1 MKPDRDTFFARR
13 AGSRR
18 AAAVALAAVV
28 ALAAGCGSGGKST
41 NSNSGGAKTA
51 KPATATAVD
60 AASCGK
66 TPGKAASGP
75 PIRVGAVV
83 GKSGPADL
91 SSSSLSA
98 KAYFDCVN
106 ANGGIAG
113 RPVQYS
119 IVDDAWNPAKSSQVA
134 KELVQDKGVTA
145 LIGSFSF
152 FDCAAN
158 SGYYESQ
165 NVLSITAVGATRECF
180 HSRNIAPINQG
191 PRLSGLGAAQYAVSK
206 GAKSLSCVGNV
217 LPNFGKWACDGL
229 VAWGRQHGINVQ
241 TFLGKPDA
249 SDAQTIVVQAL
260 NAPTDA
266 VVEIDTVPQMAAYM
280 KAAAQQQSK
289 KPWYAPTSAYD
300 LAFPKL
306 VGAKWNN
313 KLDLQIELAP
323 LDSKGADNRQWRAIM
338 DRYAASSAP
347 RDSFSQTGFLAA
359 KVFVDAV
366 STIQPASAINRESVT
381 KALRAVKGFKTDLLC
396 SAWYFGD
403 GNEHNANNV
412 GRIVKLTGQGGT
424 GFAAQKGCTPVEDP
438 ELAAIRAAEA
448 S

>member
-1 MKPDRDTFFARR
+1 MQADRDESSVRVVAFRR
-13 AGSRR
+13 WP
-18 AAAVALAAVV
+18 AVALAAVV
-28 ALAAGCGSGGKST
+28 ALAAGCGGAGKSNDAT
-41 NSNSGGAKTA
+41 GGGGTRA
-51 KPATATAVD
+51 KPASATAVD
-60 AASCGK
+60 PASCGK
-66 TPGKAASGP
+66 TPGKAASGT
-75 PIRVGAVV
+75 PIRVGAVI

-91 SSSSLSA
+91 SSPSLSA

-106 ANGGIAG
+106 ANGGIGG
-113 RPVQYS
+113 RPIQYS
-119 IVDDAWNPAKSSQVA
+119 VVDDAWNPAKSSQVA

-145 LIGSFSF
+145 LVGSFSF
-152 FDCAAN
+152 FDCASN
-158 SGYYESQ
+158 GGYYESQ

-229 VAWGRQHGINVQ
+229 VAWGKQHNIKVQ

-323 LDSKGADNRQWRAIM
+323 LDSKGADNQQWRAIM
-338 DRYAASSAP
+338 DRYAGSSAP

-359 KVFVDAV
+359 KVFVDAA
-366 STIQPASAINRESVT
+366 STIKPVSAIDRDSVS
-381 KALRAVKGFKTDLLC
+381 KALRAVKDFKTDLLC
-396 SAWYFGD
+396 SPWYFGD
-403 GNEHNANNV
+403 GGEHNANNV
-412 GRIVKLTGQGGT
+412 GRIVKLTGQGNT
-424 GFAAQKGCTPVEDP
+424 GFAPEKGCTPVDDP
-438 ELAAIRAAEA
+438 DLAAIRAAEA

>member
-1 MKPDRDTFFARR
+1 VNAHRDKSLARLGA
-13 AGSRR
+13 AG
-18 AAAVALAAVV
+18 LAAVV
-28 ALAAGCGSGGKST
+28 VFAAGCGGAGNTTSGGGEATKPAST
-41 NSNSGGAKTA
+41 N
-51 KPATATAVD
+51 
-60 AASCGK
+60 AADVAGCGK
-66 TPGKAASGP
+66 SPGKAASGA
-75 PIRVGAVV
+75 PIPVGAVI

-91 SSSSLSA
+91 SSPSLSA

-106 ANGGIAG
+106 ANGGIGG
-113 RPVQYS
+113 RPIEYS
-119 IVDDAWNPAKSSQVA
+119 VVDDAWNPAKSSQVA
-134 KELVQDKGVTA
+134 KELVQDRGVTA
-145 LIGSFSF
+145 LVGSFSF
-152 FDCAAN
+152 FDCASN

-165 NVLSITAVGATRECF
+165 SVLSITAVGATRECF

-229 VAWGRQHGINVQ
+229 VAWGKQHNIKVQ

-280 KAAAQQQSK
+280 KAAQQQQSD

-313 KLDLQIELAP
+313 KLDVQIELAT
-323 LDSKGADNRQWRAIM
+323 LDSTGQDNKLWRAIM
-338 DRYAASSAP
+338 DRYAGSSAP

-366 STIQPASAINRESVT
+366 STIKPAAIDRESVT
-381 KALRAVKGFKTDLLC
+381 TALRAVTGFKTDMLC

-403 GNEHNANNV
+403 GTEHNANNV
-412 GRIVKLTGQGGT
+412 GRIVKLTGEGDT
-424 GFAAQKGCTPVEDP
+424 GFTAEKGCTPVEDP
-438 ELAAIRAAEA
+438 DLASIRAAEA
-448 S
+448 R

>member
-1 MKPDRDTFFARR
+1 VNADRDKSLARLGA
-13 AGSRR
+13 AG
-18 AAAVALAAVV
+18 LAAVV
-28 ALAAGCGSGGKST
+28 VLAAGCGSTDKSADAASAGG
-41 NSNSGGAKTA
+41 NAA
-51 KPATATAVD
+51 KPASANAVD
-60 AASCGK
+60 VSSCGK
-66 TPGKAASGP
+66 NPGKAASGA
-75 PIRVGAVV
+75 PISVGAVI

-91 SSSSLSA
+91 SSPSLSA

-106 ANGGIAG
+106 ANGGIGG
-113 RPVQYS
+113 RPIKYS
-119 IVDDAWNPAKSSQVA
+119 VVDDAWNPAKSSQVA

-145 LIGSFSF
+145 LVGSFSF
-152 FDCAAN
+152 FDCASN

-229 VAWGRQHGINVQ
+229 VAWGKQHGIKVQ

-280 KAAAQQQSK
+280 KAAQQQQSD

-306 VGAKWNN
+306 VGAKWND
-313 KLDLQIELAP
+313 KLDVQIELAP
-323 LDSKGADNRQWRAIM
+323 LDSTGTDNKLWRAIM
-338 DRYAASSAP
+338 DRYAGSSAP

-366 STIQPASAINRESVT
+366 STIKPAAIDRESVT
-381 KALRAVKGFKTDLLC
+381 KALRAVTGFKTDMLC
-396 SAWYFGD
+396 SSWYFGD
-403 GNEHNANNV
+403 GTEHNANNV
-412 GRIVKLTGQGGT
+412 GRIVKLTGAGDT
-424 GFAAQKGCTPVEDP
+424 GFTALKGCTPVDDP
-438 ELAAIRAAEA
+438 DLASIRAAEA

>member
-1 MKPDRDTFFARR
+1 MKADRDRSVARLGGLR
-13 AGSRR
+13 RGLVAG
-18 AAAVALAAVV
+18 LAAVV
-28 ALAAGCGSGGKST
+28 VCAAGCGGTDKAGDTTGGGT
-41 NSNSGGAKTA
+41 AEAAGASA
-51 KPATATAVD
+51 ADV
-60 AASCGK
+60 ASCGK
-66 TPGKAASGP
+66 SPGKTASGT

-106 ANGGIAG
+106 ANGGIGG
-113 RPVQYS
+113 RPIEYS
-119 IVDDAWNPAKSSQVA
+119 VVDDAWDPAKSSQVA
-134 KELVQDKGVTA
+134 KELVEDKAVTA

-152 FDCAAN
+152 FDCASN

-191 PRLSGLGAAQYAVSK
+191 PRLSGLGAAQYAVSQ

-229 VAWGRQHGINVQ
+229 VAWGKENNIAVQ

-249 SDAQTIVVQAL
+249 SDAQTIIVQAL
-260 NAPTDA
+260 GAPTDA
-266 VVEIDTVPQMAAYM
+266 VVQIDTVPQMAAYM
-280 KAAAQQQSK
+280 KAARQQQSD

-300 LAFPKL
+300 LAFPEL
-306 VGAKWNN
+306 VGPEWND
-313 KLDLQIELAP
+313 KLDVQIELAP
-323 LDSKGADNRQWRAIM
+323 LDSTGRDNKLWRAIM
-338 DRYAASSAP
+338 DRYAEASAP

-366 STIQPASAINRESVT
+366 SAIEPAAIDRESVT
-381 KALRAVKGFKTDLLC
+381 KALRAVTDFKTDLLC
-396 SAWYFGD
+396 APWYFGD
-403 GNEHNANNV
+403 GEEHNANNV
-412 GRIVKLTGQGGT
+412 GRIVKLTGDGDT
-424 GFAAQKGCTPVEDP
+424 GFSAVKGCTPVEDP
-438 ELAAIRAAEA
+438 DLASIRAAEA

>member
-1 MKPDRDTFFARR
+1 MKVDRDTFR
-13 AGSRR
+13 APVAGTRHGL
-18 AAAVALAAVV
+18 AVGLAAVAV
-28 ALAAGCGSGGKST
+28 LAAGCGGTDKSADT
-41 NSNSGGAKTA
+41 ASAGAKTTKSA
-51 KPATATAVD
+51 STNAVD
-60 AASCGK
+60 ISSCGK
-66 TPGKAASGP
+66 TPGKAASGA
-75 PIRVGAVV
+75 PIRVGAVI

-91 SSSSLSA
+91 SSPSLSA

-113 RPVQYS
+113 RPIQYS
-119 IVDDAWNPAKSSQVA
+119 VVDDAWNPAKSNQVA

-145 LIGSFSF
+145 LVGSFSF
-152 FDCAAN
+152 FDCASN
-158 SGYYESQ
+158 SGYYEGQ

-191 PRLSGLGAAQYAVSK
+191 PRLSGLGAAQHAVSK

-229 VAWGRQHGINVQ
+229 VAWGKQHGIKVQ

-280 KAAAQQQSK
+280 KAAQQQQSD

-323 LDSKGADNRQWRAIM
+323 LDSKGADNQQWRAIM
-338 DRYAASSAP
+338 DRYAGSSAP

-366 STIQPASAINRESVT
+366 STIDPGAIDRESVT
-381 KALRAVKGFKTDLLC
+381 KALRAVKDFKTDLLC

-403 GNEHNANNV
+403 GKEHNANNV
-412 GRIVKLTGQGGT
+412 GRIVKLTGEGDT
-424 GFAAQKGCTPVEDP
+424 GFGAVKGCTPVEDP
-438 ELAAIRAAEA
+438 DLASIRAAEA

>member
-1 MKPDRDTFFARR
+1 MKIRNSFLV
-13 AGSRR
+13 AGL
-18 AAAVALAAVV
+18 AAVAI
-28 ALAAGCGSGGKST
+28 LAAGCGGTDSSPDSATAASKSAIDVSGCGKS
-41 NSNSGGAKTA
+41 
-51 KPATATAVD
+51 
-60 AASCGK
+60 
-66 TPGKAASGP
+66 PGKAASGA
-75 PIRVGAVV
+75 PIRVGAVI

-91 SSSSLSA
+91 SSASLSA

-106 ANGGIAG
+106 ANGGIGG
-113 RPVQYS
+113 RPIQYS
-119 IVDDAWNPAKSSQVA
+119 VVDDAWNPAKSNQVA

-145 LIGSFSF
+145 LVGSFSF
-152 FDCAAN
+152 FDCASN

-165 NVLSITAVGATRECF
+165 NVLSVTSVGATRECF

-191 PRLSGLGAAQYAVSK
+191 PRLSGLGAAQYAVSQ

-229 VAWGRQHGINVQ
+229 VAWGKQHNIKVQ

-280 KAAAQQQSK
+280 KAAQQQQSS

-306 VGAKWNN
+306 VGPKWNK
-313 KLDLQIELAP
+313 KLDVQIELAP
-323 LDSKGADNRQWRAIM
+323 LDSKGRDNQLWRAIM
-338 DRYAASSAP
+338 DRYAGSKAP

-366 STIQPASAINRESVT
+366 STIKPSAIDRDSVT
-381 KALRAVKGFKTDLLC
+381 KALRAVKDFKTDLLC
-396 SAWYFGD
+396 SPWYFGD
-403 GNEHNANNV
+403 GAEHNANNV
-412 GRIVKLTGQGGT
+412 GRIVKLTGEGNT
-424 GFAAQKGCTPVEDP
+424 GFAPEKGCTPVEDP
-438 ELAAIRAAEA
+438 DLASIRAAEA
-448 S
+448 G

>member
-1 MKPDRDTFFARR
+1 MKPDRDMFFARR

-28 ALAAGCGSGGKST
+28 ALAAGCGSASQSADSAG
-41 NSNSGGAKTA
+41 GGAKTA
-51 KPATATAVD
+51 KSAGAVD

-66 TPGKAASGP
+66 TPGKPASGA
-75 PIRVGAVV
+75 PIPVGAVI

-91 SSSSLSA
+91 SSPSLSA

-106 ANGGIAG
+106 ANGGIGG
-113 RPVQYS
+113 RPIQYS
-119 IVDDAWNPAKSSQVA
+119 VVDDTWNPAKSSQVA

-152 FDCAAN
+152 FDCASN

-165 NVLSITAVGATRECF
+165 SVLSITAVGATRECF

-191 PRLSGLGAAQYAVSK
+191 PRLSGLGAAQFAVSK

-229 VAWGRQHGINVQ
+229 VAWGKQHGVKVQ

-306 VGAKWNN
+306 VGPKWNN
-313 KLDLQIELAP
+313 KLDLQIELAQ
-323 LDSKGADNRQWRAIM
+323 LDSKGSDNRQWRAIM
-338 DRYAASSAP
+338 DRYAGSSAP

-366 STIQPASAINRESVT
+366 STIQPASAIDRESVT

-403 GNEHNANNV
+403 GDEHNANNV
-412 GRIVKLTGQGGT
+412 GRIVKLTGEGDT
-424 GFAAQKGCTPVEDP
+424 GFAAEKGCTPVEDP
-438 ELAAIRAAEA
+438 DLAAIRAAEA

>member
-1 MKPDRDTFFARR
+1 MNADRDRSLARLGA
-13 AGSRR
+13 AGL
-18 AAAVALAAVV
+18 VAVV
-28 ALAAGCGSGGKST
+28 VCAAGCGGTDKPAGTATGGG
-41 NSNSGGAKTA
+41 NTA
-51 KPATATAVD
+51 KPASTSAADV
-60 AASCGK
+60 ASCGK
-66 TPGKAASGP
+66 SPGKAATGA
-75 PIRVGAVV
+75 PIRVGAVI

-106 ANGGIAG
+106 ANGGIGG
-113 RPVQYS
+113 RPIKYS
-119 IVDDAWNPAKSSQVA
+119 VVDDAWNPAKSSQVA

-145 LIGSFSF
+145 LVGSFSF
-152 FDCAAN
+152 FDCASN

-191 PRLSGLGAAQYAVSK
+191 PRLSGLGAAQYAVAK

-229 VAWGRQHGINVQ
+229 VAWGKQHNIKVQ

-280 KAAAQQQSK
+280 KAAQQQQSR

-306 VGAKWNN
+306 VGAKWDN
-313 KLDLQIELAP
+313 KLDVQIEMAP
-323 LDSKGADNRQWRAIM
+323 LDSKGRDNQLWRAIM
-338 DRYAASSAP
+338 DRYAGSSAP

-366 STIQPASAINRESVT
+366 STIKPAAINRESVT
-381 KALRAVKGFKTDLLC
+381 KALRAVKDFKTDMLC
-396 SAWYFGD
+396 SPWYFGD
-403 GNEHNANNV
+403 GTEHNANNV
-412 GRIVKLTGQGGT
+412 GRIVKLTGEGDT
-424 GFAAQKGCTPVEDP
+424 GFAAEKGCTPVDDP
-438 ELAAIRAAEA
+438 DLAAIRAAEA

>member
-1 MKPDRDTFFARR
+1 VNADRNKFLARLGA
-13 AGSRR
+13 AG
-18 AAAVALAAVV
+18 LAAVV
-28 ALAAGCGSGGKST
+28 VLAAGCGSTDKSADAT
-41 NSNSGGAKTA
+41 SGGGSAA
-51 KPATATAVD
+51 KPASANAVD
-60 AASCGK
+60 VSSCGK
-66 TPGKAASGP
+66 SPGKAASGA
-75 PIRVGAVV
+75 PISVGAVI

-91 SSSSLSA
+91 SSPSLSA

-106 ANGGIAG
+106 ANGGIGG
-113 RPVQYS
+113 RPIKYS
-119 IVDDAWNPAKSSQVA
+119 VVDDAWNPAKSSQVA

-145 LIGSFSF
+145 LVGSFSF
-152 FDCAAN
+152 FDCASN

-165 NVLSITAVGATRECF
+165 NGLSITAVGATRECF

-229 VAWGRQHGINVQ
+229 VAWGKQHGIKVQ

-280 KAAAQQQSK
+280 KAAQQQQSD

-306 VGAKWNN
+306 VGAKWND
-313 KLDLQIELAP
+313 KLDVQIELAP
-323 LDSKGADNRQWRAIM
+323 LDSTGTDNKLWRAIM
-338 DRYAASSAP
+338 DRYAGSSAP

-366 STIQPASAINRESVT
+366 STIKPAAIDRESVT
-381 KALRAVKGFKTDLLC
+381 KALRAVTGFKTDMLC
-396 SAWYFGD
+396 SSWYFGD
-403 GNEHNANNV
+403 GTEHNANNV
-412 GRIVKLTGQGGT
+412 GRIVKLTGAGDT
-424 GFAAQKGCTPVEDP
+424 GFTALKGCTPVDDP
-438 ELAAIRAAEA
+438 DLASIRAAEA

>member
-1 MKPDRDTFFARR
+1 MKVDRDTFRARVFATRH
-13 AGSRR
+13 GL
-18 AAAVALAAVV
+18 AVGLAAVV
-28 ALAAGCGSGGKST
+28 VLAAGCGSSGKSGDT
-41 NSNSGGAKTA
+41 ESAGAKSA
-51 KPATATAVD
+51 KSASTNAVD
-60 AASCGK
+60 VSSCGK
-66 TPGKAASGP
+66 TPGKAASGA

-106 ANGGIAG
+106 ANGGIGG
-113 RPVQYS
+113 RPIQYS
-119 IVDDAWNPAKSSQVA
+119 IVDDAWNPAKSNQVA

-145 LIGSFSF
+145 LVGSFSF
-152 FDCAAN
+152 FDCASN

-165 NVLSITAVGATRECF
+165 DVLSITAVGATRECF

-229 VAWGRQHGINVQ
+229 VAWGKQHGIKVQ

-280 KAAAQQQSK
+280 KAAQQQQSD

-323 LDSKGADNRQWRAIM
+323 LDSTGRDNKLWRAVM
-338 DRYAASSAP
+338 DRYAGSSAP

-366 STIQPASAINRESVT
+366 STIKPAAIDRASVT
-381 KALRAVKGFKTDLLC
+381 KALRAVKDFKTDLLC

-403 GNEHNANNV
+403 GTEHNANNV
-412 GRIVKLTGQGGT
+412 GRIVKLTGEGDT
-424 GFAAQKGCTPVEDP
+424 GFGAVKGCTPVEDP
-438 ELAAIRAAEA
+438 DLASIRAAEA

>member
-1 MKPDRDTFFARR
+1 VNADRDKSLARL
-13 AGSRR
+13 
-18 AAAVALAAVV
+18 AAAGLAAVV
-28 ALAAGCGSGGKST
+28 VLAAGCGSTDKSADATSGGGK
-41 NSNSGGAKTA
+41 GA
-51 KPATATAVD
+51 KPASAN
-60 AASCGK
+60 AADVSSCGK
-66 TPGKAASGP
+66 SPGRAASGA
-75 PIRVGAVV
+75 PISVGAVV

-106 ANGGIAG
+106 ANGGIGG
-113 RPVQYS
+113 RPIKYS
-119 IVDDAWNPAKSSQVA
+119 VVDDAWSPAKSSQVA

-145 LIGSFSF
+145 LVGSFSF
-152 FDCAAN
+152 FDCASN

-229 VAWGRQHGINVQ
+229 VAWGKQHNIKVQ

-280 KAAAQQQSK
+280 KAAQQQQSN

-306 VGAKWNN
+306 VGAKWNK
-313 KLDLQIELAP
+313 KLDVQIELAP
-323 LDSKGADNRQWRAIM
+323 LDSKGPDNQLWRAIM
-338 DRYAASSAP
+338 DRYAGSSAP

-366 STIQPASAINRESVT
+366 STIKPAAINRESVT
-381 KALRAVKGFKTDLLC
+381 RALRAVKAFKTDMLC
-396 SAWYFGD
+396 SPWYFGD
-403 GNEHNANNV
+403 GTEHNANNV
-412 GRIVKLTGQGGT
+412 GRIVKLTGEGDT
-424 GFAAQKGCTPVEDP
+424 GFGAVKGCTPVEDP
-438 ELAAIRAAEA
+438 DLASIRAAELG
-448 S
+448 

>member
-1 MKPDRDTFFARR
+1 MNADRGKSLGRLGA
-13 AGSRR
+13 AG
-18 AAAVALAAVV
+18 LAAVV
-28 ALAAGCGSGGKST
+28 VCAAGCGGTGKSADT
-41 NSNSGGAKTA
+41 TSGAKAA
-51 KPATATAVD
+51 KPASAN
-60 AASCGK
+60 ASDVSTCGK
-66 TPGKAASGP
+66 SPGKAATGA
-75 PIRVGAVV
+75 PIRVGAVI

-91 SSSSLSA
+91 SSPSLSA

-113 RPVQYS
+113 RPIEYS
-119 IVDDAWNPAKSSQVA
+119 VVDDAWNPAKSSQVA

-145 LIGSFSF
+145 LVGSFSF
-152 FDCAAN
+152 FDCASN
-158 SGYYESQ
+158 SGYYENQ

-229 VAWGRQHGINVQ
+229 VAWGKQHNIKVQ

-280 KAAAQQQSK
+280 KAAQQQQSD

-313 KLDLQIELAP
+313 KLDVQIELAT
-323 LDSKGADNRQWRAIM
+323 LDSTGQDNKLWRAIM
-338 DRYAASSAP
+338 DRYAGSSAP

-359 KVFVDAV
+359 KVLVDAV
-366 STIQPASAINRESVT
+366 STIKPAAAINRESVT
-381 KALRAVKGFKTDLLC
+381 KALRAVRDFKTDMLC

-403 GNEHNANNV
+403 GTEHNANNV
-412 GRIVKLTGQGGT
+412 GRIVKLTGDGDT
-424 GFAAQKGCTPVEDP
+424 GFAAEKGCTPVEDP
-438 ELAAIRAAEA
+438 DLASIRAAEA
-448 S
+448 R